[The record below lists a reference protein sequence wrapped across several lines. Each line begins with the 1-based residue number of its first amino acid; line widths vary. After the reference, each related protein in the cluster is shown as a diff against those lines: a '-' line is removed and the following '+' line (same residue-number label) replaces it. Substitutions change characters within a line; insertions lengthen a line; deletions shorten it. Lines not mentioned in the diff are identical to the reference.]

1 MVFKKPKE
9 RKPMSTYW
17 GYHLMLDCGGC
28 ERITDPNNLKAFV
41 KELVTAIDMV
51 AVGEPWIE
59 RTAIGMPDKEGYS
72 LYQLIV
78 TSNIS
83 AHFVDESKQIYL
95 DVFSCKEFDEETV
108 RSVVNTYFSPLRIK
122 TNFVARNADL

>member
-1 MVFKKPKE
+1 
-9 RKPMSTYW
+9 MSTYW

-28 ERITDPNNLKAFV
+28 DFEGMTNKQHLQNFV
-41 KELVTAIDMV
+41 KELVIAIDMT

-59 RTAIGMPDKEGYS
+59 RTAIGLLDKEGFS

-83 AHFVDESKQIYL
+83 AHFVDSSRQIYL
-95 DVFSCKEFDEETV
+95 DVFSCKEFEQDIV
-108 RSVVNTYFSPLRIK
+108 KQVVEKYFSPARIK
-122 TNFVARNADL
+122 TNFLHRNADT

>member
-1 MVFKKPKE
+1 
-9 RKPMSTYW
+9 
-17 GYHLMLDCGGC
+17 MLDCSGC
-28 ERITDPNNLKAFV
+28 EGITDADNVRAFV

-59 RTAIGMPDKEGYS
+59 RTAIGIPDKEGYS

-83 AHFVDESKQIYL
+83 AHFVDQSKQTYL
-95 DVFSCKEFDEETV
+95 DVFSCKEFDKYIV
-108 RSVVNTYFSPLRIK
+108 CSVVKKYFNPSRIK
-122 TNFVARNADL
+122 TNFIARNADL

>member
-1 MVFKKPKE
+1 MKE
-9 RKPMSTYW
+9 KYW

-28 ERITDPNNLKAFV
+28 NINAMTNKDVVKEFV
-41 KELVTAIDMV
+41 KVLVEAIDMV

-59 RTAIGMPDKEGYS
+59 RTAIGMPDKEGFS

-83 AHFVDESKQIYL
+83 AHFVDEPKQIYL
-95 DVFSCKEFDEETV
+95 DVFSCKEFDEAV
-108 RSVVNTYFSPLRIK
+108 VKDVVNTYFKPTKINTRFITRDASD
-122 TNFVARNADL
+122 V

>member
-1 MVFKKPKE
+1 
-9 RKPMSTYW
+9 MSTYW

-28 ERITDPNNLKAFV
+28 DLTKITDSALVKLFV

-59 RTAIGMPDKEGYS
+59 RTAIGIPDKEGFS

-83 AHFVDESKQIYL
+83 AHFVDESRQVYL
-95 DVFSCKEFDEETV
+95 DVFSCKEFDQEIVKE
-108 RSVVNTYFSPLRIK
+108 VVIKYFNPTKIK
-122 TNFVARNADL
+122 LNFLTRNAD